1 MASLGPST
9 AASATVRFATET
21 DVPTI
26 LALIHELAAY
36 EKASSSVL
44 ATESS
49 LLNTLSFPPSPT
61 SSLAPKPGFA
71 RTLLIFP
78 ATSANASENENEC
91 AGLALYF
98 HNYSTW
104 RASPGIYLEDLFVR
118 PKFRGRGYGKRL
130 LGELALETKR
140 VGGERLEWSVLKWNE
155 PSLKFYESLGARRME
170 GWVGMRVDDLK
181 GTGEGGQGGEEGGE
195 LEKLGRWGKGVEWR

>member
-1 MASLGPST
+1 MASTPPST
-9 AASATVRFATET
+9 AASATVRFATEA

-49 LLNTLSFPPSPT
+49 LLNTLSFP
-61 SSLAPKPGFA
+61 SSDKPGYA

-78 ATSANASENENEC
+78 PAPDDENEC

-104 RASPGIYLEDLFVR
+104 RAAPGVYLEDLFVR

-140 VGGERLEWSVLKWNE
+140 VGGKRLEWSVLKWNE

-170 GWVGMRVDDLK
+170 GWVGMRVDDLS
-181 GTGEGGQGGEEGGE
+181 GLGEGEQGGEEGGE
-195 LEKLGRWGKGVEWR
+195 LERLGKWGNVVEWR